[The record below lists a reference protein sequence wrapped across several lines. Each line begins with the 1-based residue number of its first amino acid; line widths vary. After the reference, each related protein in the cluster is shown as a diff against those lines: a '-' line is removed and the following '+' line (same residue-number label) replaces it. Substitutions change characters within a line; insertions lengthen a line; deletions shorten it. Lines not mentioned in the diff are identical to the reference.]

1 MTTPVPWGALPR
13 ATLDTCE
20 PDVAGWIV
28 HPAETV
34 SALAYVAV
42 GLIVWLKYRRA
53 DARLPVRFLPAIV
66 VSIGAASLLF
76 HASFRALFQTLD
88 LAVIPLFTGYLLAA
102 SLVHRRYIDPPS
114 LLRVVLVCV
123 TVGVAAPLLHIGLG
137 FAVVA
142 AQAAAVLWMWRGRWL
157 GDALPDARW
166 ATLFLLPGATLLGL
180 DHAGIGC
187 LGADLVHLVQPH
199 AVWHLLSA
207 TSVLYVYRA
216 ERQLERRWC

>member
-66 VSIGAASLLF
+66 VSIGAASLL
-76 HASFRALFQTLD
+76 
-88 LAVIPLFTGYLLAA
+88 AA
-102 SLVHRRYIDPPS
+102 RI
-114 LLRVVLVCV
+114 
-123 TVGVAAPLLHIGLG
+123 
-137 FAVVA
+137 
-142 AQAAAVLWMWRGRWL
+142 
-157 GDALPDARW
+157 
-166 ATLFLLPGATLLGL
+166 
-180 DHAGIGC
+180 
-187 LGADLVHLVQPH
+187 
-199 AVWHLLSA
+199 
-207 TSVLYVYRA
+207 
-216 ERQLERRWC
+216 